1 MKRTSILLAVFL
13 VIQGMY
19 TPGFSQ
25 NDRKSD
31 KTESPYFYVKTET
44 TGADPLPL
52 VSTEAVADIAGV
64 IAHVKITQQYKNNG
78 TKALEAVYVFPASTR
93 AALHSMK
100 IRIGERSIE
109 AQIRER
115 EKARNDYQS
124 AVSNGQTAAL
134 LEQQRPNV
142 FQMNVGNILPGDQLM
157 VEMEYTELLIPEE
170 GIYSFVFPTVVG
182 PRYSNQT
189 AALASTD
196 NQWVSNPYTPE
207 GEKPLYT
214 FHLDCQLRAGMPVQD
229 VKCSTHEVDI
239 RYLSKDEVWTSLKES
254 GKYGG
259 NKDFILQYRLS
270 GEKIHTGML
279 LFEKGEENYFLAMVQ
294 PPAQVTPEQLPPR
307 EYLFVVDVSGSMS
320 GFPLE
325 ISKKL
330 MRELI
335 GSLRPEDR
343 FNILTFAGG
352 NTLMAPVSLAAN
364 AANIKTAEQF
374 LQNLNGGGGTE
385 LLPALQRVLLQAE
398 DEHISRTIVIA
409 TDGYVTVEKEA
420 FQLIR
425 DNLNRSNFFAFGIG
439 SSVNRY
445 LIEGIA
451 HAGNAEAFIAT
462 TQQEAQQMAERF
474 RRYISKPILSHIQVK
489 FNGFN
494 AYDVVPD
501 VMPDVFA
508 GRPLLVFGKYR
519 GKAGGTLEI
528 SGLSGSGEFQE
539 RLTTTSAVCSREN
552 EALPYLWARE
562 RIRLLDDFGCKGK
575 TEAEVAKEVCAL
587 GLNYHL
593 LTKYTSFL
601 AIDSEKRNTTGQ
613 VQQVVQ
619 PLPLPEGVSNQALGA
634 GQLVNGTAGSST
646 NPGGGPKRYPVK
658 EVQAVQQS
666 GTKIKVPSVVS
677 VEEKLES
684 DSDKKADSMENP
696 VFTVVEEMPEFP
708 GGETALKEFLRT
720 HLQYPVAAKQ
730 ANISGRVYVRFRVT
744 KEGKL
749 MNIRL
754 MRGIGGGCDE
764 EAIRVVKMM
773 PLWKPAKQAGKAVEV
788 EYSLVI
794 RFENR

>member
-1 MKRTSILLAVFL
+1 MKRTSILLVLFL
-13 VIQGMY
+13 LMQGMY

-31 KTESPYFYVKTET
+31 KTESPYFFVKTEN

-52 VSTEAVADIAGV
+52 VSTEAIVDIAGV
-64 IAHVKITQQYKNNG
+64 IAHVKIIQQYKNNG

-109 AQIRER
+109 AKIQEK
-115 EKARNDYQS
+115 EKARNEYQ
-124 AVSNGQTAAL
+124 AALTNGQTAAL

-142 FQMNVGNILPGDQLM
+142 FQMNVGNIHPGDQLM

-182 PRYSNQT
+182 PRYSNPT
-189 AALASTD
+189 GALASTD

-214 FHLDCQLRAGMPVQD
+214 FHLDCQLRAGMPIQD
-229 VKCSTHEVDI
+229 VKCTSHSVDI
-239 RYLSKDEVWTSLKES
+239 SYQAKDEVWASLKES

-270 GEKIHTGML
+270 GEKIHTGLL
-279 LFEKGEENYFLAMVQ
+279 LFEKGEEHYFLAMVQ
-294 PPAQVTPEQLPPR
+294 PPAQVTPAQVPAR
-307 EYLFVVDVSGSMS
+307 EYLFVVDVSGSMT

-330 MRELI
+330 MKDLI
-335 GSLRPEDR
+335 SGLRPEDR

-352 NTLMAPVSLAAN
+352 NTLMSPAALN
-364 AANIKTAEQF
+364 ASPANIRTAEQF

-385 LLPALQRVLLQAE
+385 LLPALQRILLQPE
-398 DEHISRTIVIA
+398 DEHICRTIVIA

-420 FQLIR
+420 FRLIR

-451 HAGNAEAFIAT
+451 HAGSGEAFIAT
-462 TQQEAQQMAERF
+462 NQQDAQEMAARF
-474 RRYISKPILSHIQVK
+474 RRYISMPVLSHIQVNFK
-489 FNGFN
+489 GFN
-494 AYDVVPD
+494 AYDVVPGEI
-501 VMPDVFA
+501 PDVFA

-519 GKAGGTLEI
+519 GKAGGTVAFT
-528 SGLSGSGEFQE
+528 GLAGSGEFSEQ
-539 RLTTTSAVCSREN
+539 LDAGMALCSREN

-562 RIRLLDDFGCKGK
+562 KIRLLDDFGSKGK
-575 TEAEVAKEVCAL
+575 SDAEVAKEVCAL

-601 AIDSEKRNTTGQ
+601 AVDSEKRNTSGQ
-613 VQQVVQ
+613 VQQVIQ
-619 PLPLPEGVSNQALGA
+619 PLPLPEGVSNQAVGA
-634 GQLVNGTAGSST
+634 GQLVNSTATGNNGGSGGTMRKSGKENQT
-646 NPGGGPKRYPVK
+646 YP
-658 EVQAVQQS
+658 QS
-666 GTKIKVPSVVS
+666 GTKIKVPAVVT
-677 VEEKLES
+677 VEEKTET
-684 DSDKKADSMENP
+684 DKTTVADSAERP
-696 VFTVVEEMPEFP
+696 LFCVVEEMPSFP
-708 GGETALKEFLRT
+708 GGEAALKEFLRK
-720 HLQYPVAAKQ
+720 HLVYPEAAKK
-730 ANISGRVYVRFRVT
+730 AHITGKVYVRFRVEKDGRLT
-744 KEGKL
+744 
-749 MNIRL
+749 NIRVL
-754 MRGIGGGCDE
+754 RGIGSGCDE
-764 EAIRVVKMM
+764 EAIRLVKLM
-773 PLWKPAKQAGKAVEV
+773 PRWKPGEHAGKVTEA
-788 EYSLVI
+788 EYTIGIL
-794 RFENR
+794 F